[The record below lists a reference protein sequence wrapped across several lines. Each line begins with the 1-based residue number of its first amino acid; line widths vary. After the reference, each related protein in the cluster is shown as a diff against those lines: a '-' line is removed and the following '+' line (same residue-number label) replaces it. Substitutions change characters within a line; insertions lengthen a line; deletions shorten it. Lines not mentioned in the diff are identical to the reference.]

1 MRLALALT
9 AALLAAGSAAAQTQP
24 QADGS
29 GSSAGDVASM
39 AQLLAA
45 GYEIRAAVPNGS
57 KIIVFMQKDQSAYAC
72 EFASLTKTR
81 CGTIN

>member
-1 MRLALALT
+1 MRIALALI
-9 AALLAAGSAAAQTQP
+9 AGLFAAGSAAAQAQQQP
-24 QADGS
+24 DGA
-29 GSSAGDVASM
+29 GSAMGEVASM

-72 EFASLTKTR
+72 EFASLAKTR